1 MGRRVNRT
9 EVAKRVA
16 NIDNYHIKQLC
27 NQWFYDAEPSFTNW
41 GPIETTTAIGS
52 YKYFKI
58 NTMSTVTNA
67 HHSLFNWIG
76 LDIEKIKN
84 SKYIYMILN
93 MFQYL
98 IAKMVKKH

>member
-1 MGRRVNRT
+1 
-9 EVAKRVA
+9 
-16 NIDNYHIKQLC
+16 
-27 NQWFYDAEPSFTNW
+27 
-41 GPIETTTAIGS
+41 
-52 YKYFKI
+52 
-58 NTMSTVTNA
+58 MSTVTNA